1 MKSRKILLPTYTWF
15 SRGRSHLSVILTH
28 CDPYLGLFFFV
39 YKEISMTSLFGVMD
53 ILQNFITL
61 DHSLII
67 HESEALVKCLSC
79 AKTPEV
85 S

>member
-1 MKSRKILLPTYTWF
+1 
-15 SRGRSHLSVILTH
+15 
-28 CDPYLGLFFFV
+28 
-39 YKEISMTSLFGVMD
+39 MTSLFGVMD